1 MALTCDDISK
11 KVMSDIIGLTR
22 SVLFERSENGFT
34 EGYSED
40 YVRVFVKE
48 NRALQGRVVKEKIK
62 ELMLDGVLAEP
73 VEE

>member
-1 MALTCDDISK
+1 MTIWLHHCPGNRYAGD
-11 KVMSDIIGLTR
+11 
-22 SVLFERSENGFT
+22 N

-48 NRALQGRVVKEKIK
+48 NRALQGRVVKVKIK